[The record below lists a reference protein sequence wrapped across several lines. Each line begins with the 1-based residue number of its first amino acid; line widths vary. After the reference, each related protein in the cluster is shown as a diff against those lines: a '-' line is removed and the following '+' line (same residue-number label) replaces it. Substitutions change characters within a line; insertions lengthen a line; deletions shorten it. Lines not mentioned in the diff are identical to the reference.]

1 MKCVRGLGV
10 SVLAVLLGGCPGA
23 PRQVVYDLA
32 ARTAAAERWSSR
44 EVVLFGTPAAE
55 PYQSDGFYREAPGA
69 SGDAFVWSKAES
81 EVALRLQRMVPR
93 LAVLD
98 LAPFRGVR
106 AQAVEVLLN
115 DVMVARFALNDTR
128 HRYRLDLPAGVQRKG
143 DNRLRFRF
151 AATAA
156 PAAGDATST
165 DKREL
170 AAAFYAMVLGEE
182 GDVGLEDLLTP
193 DAPRPF
199 EAGEG
204 GKGVPALT
212 LVGPSV
218 VRFALRMPAGGE
230 LRFTPVLHPGA
241 LAAAAGA
248 TFRVLCQEANGGERE
263 LWSRV
268 LRPREAKVEEQTVRL
283 PGAAGDIVRLG
294 LAVGPAT
301 TTTDRFAWGV
311 FKAPRVLGRG
321 AALSLP
327 PAPLAPLDEARA
339 DPLRKS
345 LAGSNVVLVILDA
358 ARAQSFSAYGA
369 PRATTPQIDALARDG
384 VLFERAF
391 TPAVYT
397 LGAMSSVWTSQYPD
411 RHHSEVSF
419 AARLPKS
426 RLTLAE
432 MLTAHGVHTAGF
444 VANAVAGSGFGFDRG
459 FSEFHEVFRDLGSR
473 GDVFRQVL
481 PEWLRKNKDRRFFLY
496 VHFREPHFPYDPEPP
511 FDTRFGP
518 DGPIP
523 KAARRD
529 QAWIT
534 DVNQGRRPLAAS
546 EREHLGRLFDGN
558 LAFADEEVGALV
570 REIGATGLAEKTLVV
585 VAADHGEGLFEH
597 GWIGHNVQ
605 LFEESVHVPLVVRF
619 PSGKGPKGQ
628 KIGAL
633 VDLLDLAP
641 TIADVFGLRGQGGS
655 REQFQGRSLL
665 PVVAGAPG
673 KPVVLS
679 RTVWDRPRYG
689 LRDERYKF
697 LYDTRTGESAL
708 YDVVADPKETK
719 DMAAAEPVRAA
730 YYRESL
736 HFWMK
741 TLTRGAAGGGEE
753 ARLTPE
759 QCANLKALG
768 YITADCPP

>member
-1 MKCVRGLGV
+1 MRLVRCLGV
-10 SVLAVLLGGCPGA
+10 SILAVLCGGCPGA
-23 PRQVVYDLA
+23 PREVVYDLA
-32 ARTAAAERWSSR
+32 ARASAAERWSSR
-44 EVVLFGTPAAE
+44 EVVLFGTPTAE
-55 PYQSDGFYREAPGA
+55 PYQSDGFYREAPSATG
-69 SGDAFVWSKAES
+69 SSFVWSKAES
-81 EVALRLQRMVPR
+81 EVALRFDRTIAR
-93 LAVLD
+93 LGVLD

-106 AQAVEVLLN
+106 AQTVEVLLN
-115 DVMVARFALNDTR
+115 EAPVARFALNDTR
-128 HRYRLDLPAGVQRKG
+128 HRYRLDLPAALQRAG

-151 AATAA
+151 GAAAA
-156 PAAGDATST
+156 PAASDPRST
-165 DKREL
+165 DRREL
-170 AAAFYAMVLGEE
+170 AAAFYGLAI
-182 GDVGLEDLLTP
+182 GDAGDTGLEDLLTP

-199 EAGEG
+199 EAAES

-218 VRFALRMPAGGE
+218 VRFAIRMPVGAE
-230 LRFTPVLHPGA
+230 LRFTPALHEGA

-248 TFRVLCQEANGGERE
+248 TFKVLYQEASGGERE

-268 LRPREAKVEEQTVRL
+268 VLPREAKVEEQSVRL
-283 PGAAGDIVRLG
+283 PGSAGDIVRLG

-301 TTTDRFAWGV
+301 TTGDRFAWGV
-311 FKAPRVLGRG
+311 FVAPRVMGRG
-321 AALSLP
+321 APPSLP
-327 PAPLAPLDEARA
+327 PGPLPAAEEARGDA
-339 DPLRKS
+339 LRKS

-358 ARAQSFSAYGA
+358 ARARSFSAYGSS
-369 PRATTPQIDALARDG
+369 RVTTPQIDALAKDG

-419 AARLPKS
+419 SARLPKD

-444 VANAVAGSGFGFDRG
+444 VANAVAGAGFGVDRG

-518 DGPIP
+518 EGPIP

-534 DVNQGRRPLAAS
+534 EVNQGRRPLS
-546 EREHLGRLFDGN
+546 EPERDHLGRLFDGN
-558 LAFADEEVGALV
+558 LAFADEEVGALL
-570 REIGATGLAEKTLVV
+570 REIGATGLLEKTVV
-585 VAADHGEGLFEH
+585 IVAADHGEGLFEH

-633 VDLLDLAP
+633 VDLLDVAP

-655 REQFQGRSLL
+655 GEQFQGRSLL

-679 RTVWDRPRYG
+679 RTVWDRPRYA

-697 LYDTRTGESAL
+697 LYDTRTGEAAL
-708 YDVVADPKETK
+708 YDVVADPSEAK
-719 DMAAAEPVRAA
+719 DLATAEPVRTA

-736 HFWMK
+736 HYWMK
-741 TLTRGAAGGGEE
+741 TLARGAAAGGEE

-768 YITADCPP
+768 YVAAECPP

>member
-1 MKCVRGLGV
+1 MKVTGV
-10 SVLAVLLGGCPGA
+10 LSVVAVGVLSLGCPAA
-23 PRQVVYDLA
+23 PREVVYDLA
-32 ARTAAAERWSSR
+32 ARTTAAERWSSR

-69 SGDAFVWSKAES
+69 LGESFVWSKAES
-81 EVALRLQRMVPR
+81 EVALRFDRVAAR

-98 LAPFRGVR
+98 VAPFRGVKG
-106 AQAVEVLLN
+106 QSVEAWLN
-115 DVMVARFALNDTR
+115 EVVVSRFALNDAR
-128 HRYRLDLPAGVQRKG
+128 HRYRLELPPGAQRAG

-151 AATAA
+151 AATAS
-156 PAAGDATST
+156 PAAADAAST
-165 DKREL
+165 DRREL
-170 AAAFYAMVLGEE
+170 AAAFYALAVGEA

-199 EAGEG
+199 EVGED
-204 GKGVPALT
+204 KGRPTLT
-212 LVGPSV
+212 LVGPSL
-218 VRFALRMPAGGE
+218 VRFAIRLPPGGE
-230 LRFTPVLHPGA
+230 LRFTPVLHAGA
-241 LAAAAGA
+241 RAAAAGA
-248 TFRVLCQEANGGERE
+248 TFRVLYQEASGNERE

-268 LRPREAKVEEQTVRL
+268 LLPRERGADEQTVRL
-283 PGAAGDIVRLG
+283 PGSAGDIVRLG
-294 LAVGPAT
+294 LAVGSAGT
-301 TTTDRFAWGV
+301 TGDRFAWGV
-311 FKAPRVLGRG
+311 FAAPRVTGRG
-321 AALSLP
+321 AAESLP
-327 PAPLAPLDEARA
+327 PAPLPAAEEARGDA
-339 DPLRKS
+339 LRKS
-345 LAGSNVVLVILDA
+345 LLGSNVVFVVLDA
-358 ARAQSFSAYGA
+358 GRACSFSAYGS
-369 PRATTPQIDALARDG
+369 PRVTTPQIDALAREG

-419 AARLPKS
+419 SARLPKS

-432 MLTAHGVHTAGF
+432 MLTARGVHTAGF

-459 FSEFHEVFRDLGSR
+459 FAEFHEVFRELGSR
-473 GDVFRQVL
+473 GDVFREVL
-481 PEWLRKNKDRRFFLY
+481 PEWLHKNKDRRFFLY

-534 DVNQGRRPLAAS
+534 EVNQGRRPLPPE

-570 REIGATGLAEKTLVV
+570 REIAATGLAEKTVV
-585 VAADHGEGLFEH
+585 IVAADHGEGLFEH

-605 LFEESVHVPLVVRF
+605 LYEESVHVPLVVRF
-619 PSGKGPKGQ
+619 PAGKGPKGQ
-628 KIGAL
+628 KVGAL
-633 VDLLDLAP
+633 VDLLDVAP
-641 TIADVFGLRGQGGS
+641 TIADIFGLRGQGGS
-655 REQFQGRSLL
+655 DKEFQGRSLL

-679 RTVWDRPRYG
+679 RTVWDRPRYS

-697 LYDTRTGESAL
+697 LFDTRTGEVAL
-708 YDVVADPKETK
+708 YDVVADPKEAK
-719 DMAAAEPVRAA
+719 DLASSEPVRAA

-736 HFWMK
+736 HYWMK
-741 TLTRGAAGGGEE
+741 TLARGAAGGYEV

-759 QCANLKALG
+759 QCENLKALG
-768 YITADCPP
+768 YIVAECAP

>member
-1 MKCVRGLGV
+1 MKSAPRLGAGL
-10 SVLAVLLGGCPGA
+10 LAVLLGGCPGA

-32 ARTAAAERWSSR
+32 ARTSAADRWSSR

-55 PYQSDGFYREAPGA
+55 PYQSEGFYREAPGA
-69 SGDAFVWSKAES
+69 GGDAFVWSKAES
-81 EVALRLQRMVPR
+81 ELALRFPRPGPR

-106 AQAVEVLLN
+106 TQAVEVFLN
-115 DVMVARFALNDTR
+115 DAFVGRFALNDAR
-128 HRYRLDLPAGVQRKG
+128 HRYRLDLPAAAQRAG
-143 DNRLRFRF
+143 DNRLRFHF

-156 PAAGDATST
+156 PAALDPKST

-170 AAAFYAMVLGEE
+170 AAAFYAMVLGEG
-182 GDVGLEDLLTP
+182 GDMGLEDLLTP

-199 EAGEG
+199 EVGEG
-204 GKGVPALT
+204 GKGAPALT
-212 LVGPSV
+212 LVGPSI
-218 VRFALRMPAGGE
+218 VRFAIRVPASGE
-230 LRFTPVLHPGA
+230 LRFTPALHPGA

-248 TFRVLCQEANGGERE
+248 TFRVLCQETSGAERE

-268 LRPREAKVEEQTVRL
+268 LQARDAKVEEQTVRL
-283 PGAAGDIVRLG
+283 PGGAGDILRLG
-294 LAVGPAT
+294 LAVGPAMAS
-301 TTTDRFAWGV
+301 DRFAWGV
-311 FKAPRVLGRG
+311 FTAPRVLGRG
-321 AALSLP
+321 AAESLP
-327 PAPLAPLDEARA
+327 PAPLPASEEARA

-358 ARAQSFSAYGA
+358 ARARSFSAYGA

-523 KAARRD
+523 KPARRD

-534 DVNQGRRPLAAS
+534 DVNQGRRPLAAA

-570 REIGATGLAEKTLVV
+570 REIGATGLAEKTLVI

-619 PSGKGPKGQ
+619 PSGKGPRGQ

-655 REQFQGRSLL
+655 REEFQGRSLL

-679 RTVWDRPRYG
+679 RTVWDRPRYA

-708 YDVVADPKETK
+708 YDVVADPRETK
-719 DMAAAEPVRAA
+719 DLATAEPVRAA

-736 HFWMK
+736 HYWMK
-741 TLTRGAAGGGEE
+741 TLTRGAASSGEE

-768 YITADCPP
+768 YVAAECPP